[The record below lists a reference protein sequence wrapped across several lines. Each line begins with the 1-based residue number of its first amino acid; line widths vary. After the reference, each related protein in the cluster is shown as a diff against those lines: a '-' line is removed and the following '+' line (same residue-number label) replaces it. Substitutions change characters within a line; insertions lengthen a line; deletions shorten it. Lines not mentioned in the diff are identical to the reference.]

1 MIPIASLIASLI
13 PIILVAYVVRA
24 IFRSKPVKN
33 RSTLVDEHRET
44 KHN

>member
-1 MIPIASLIASLI
+1 MVPIASLIASLI

-33 RSTLVDEHRET
+33 RSTLIDENREA
-44 KHN
+44 KRN

>member
-1 MIPIASLIASLI
+1 MIPIASLVASLI

-33 RSTLVDEHRET
+33 RSALIDEDRET
-44 KHN
+44 KRN